1 MRRGRFAPT
10 QGSGRARGLALLLC
24 TALCAG
30 CASTDDPLDDG
41 FDEEGTAAFVIA
53 DEGAGDGEIDPPTDF
68 HDFPAASDLL
78 PRDFTME
85 EEAGALKGYVTKF
98 YRVRNQSG
106 PELEALLKNW
116 KSEKARIL
124 QAPQHNMLIITELA
138 ERMPILERV
147 LAQIDVVPPQVEIEA
162 KVVEILETDGYE
174 YGFEFMVDRA
184 PAGNTLVRGY
194 DGRFNSNSFLESL
207 AQGASPF
214 QGGSMTFAGVGD
226 VVEEFGDF
234 EFIIRALE
242 TEGYAEI
249 VSSPRIVCRSGQKAL
264 LQTQTKL
271 PIQEVN
277 VLNAANT
284 RITTRYENVGVTL
297 EVTPQ
302 VVGRDAISVL
312 VKPSVA
318 NVVRFEIN
326 PSAAGVPVPVIAE
339 RKAETRVDIRNGELL
354 VIGGLLDKQQRTD
367 KRGIP
372 ILGSI
377 PLLGILFQSNDD
389 QYQKTNVVFILRIRI
404 LTAAEKA
411 RDRSLIPM
419 TREDKIRQLEEEE
432 GEDD

>member
-1 MRRGRFAPT
+1 MRRGGIASSH
-10 QGSGRARGLALLLC
+10 GSGRAFWPALLLC
-24 TALCAG
+24 TAIGCAG
-30 CASTDDPLDDG
+30 PDERPDDG
-41 FDEEGTAAFVIA
+41 FDEEGSAAFVIA
-53 DEGAGDGEIDPPTDF
+53 DEGANEVDPPTDF
-68 HDFPAASDLL
+68 HDFPAAGDLL

-85 EEAGALKGYVTKF
+85 ETTGALKGYVTKF

-106 PELEALLKNW
+106 PELEKLLNNW

-138 ERMPILERV
+138 EHMPVLERV

-184 PAGNTLVRGY
+184 PAGDTLLRSY
-194 DGRFNSNSFLESL
+194 DGRFNSNSYLESL
-207 AQGASPF
+207 AAPTSAPF
-214 QGGSMTFAGVGD
+214 QGGAMTFASVGD

-234 EFIIRALE
+234 EFIVRALE

-249 VSSPRIVCRSGQKAL
+249 VSSPRIVCRSGQTAL

-277 VLNAANT
+277 IQNTNNT

-302 VVGRDAISVL
+302 VVGRDAISVS
-312 VKPSVA
+312 VKPTVS

-367 KRGIP
+367 QRGIP
-372 ILGSI
+372 ILSDL
-377 PLLGILFQSNDD
+377 PLIGILFRSNND

-411 RDRSLIPM
+411 RDRSQIPL
-419 TREDKIRQLEEEE
+419 TRDERIQLEEQ
-432 GEDD
+432 DDEKKND